1 MRTLLLTLFATLTLA
16 HAALTPD
23 DLHGT
28 WVVDEKAV
36 TDDQKAAAAAAKGV
50 EGFGVTFT
58 LRTARVV
65 IGAEEM
71 YAGQWRL
78 EDATA
83 TSATAV
89 IQPRGGE
96 ERRLSLTRE
105 GKHLIVAEL
114 PGKLR
119 LMKAQ

>member
-1 MRTLLLTLFATLTLA
+1 MRTLLLTLFATLTLL
-16 HAALTPD
+16 HAAIAPN

-36 TDDQKAAAAAAKGV
+36 TAEQKEAAAAAKDV
-50 EGFGVTFT
+50 DGFGVTFT

-65 IGAEEM
+65 VGADEM

-83 TSATAV
+83 TTATAV
-89 IQPRGGE
+89 VQPRGGE
-96 ERRLSLTRE
+96 ERRLHVTRE
-105 GKHLIVAEL
+105 GKHLMIAEL

-119 LMKAQ
+119 LIKAP

>member
-1 MRTLLLTLFATLTLA
+1 MRSLLLTVFATLTLV
-16 HAALTPD
+16 HAAITPN

-36 TDDQKAAAAAAKGV
+36 TAEQKDAAATAKSV
-50 EGFGVTFT
+50 DGFGVTFT

-65 IGAEEM
+65 MGAEEM

-83 TSATAV
+83 TTATAV
-89 IQPRGGE
+89 VQPRGGE

-119 LMKAQ
+119 LMKAP

>member
-16 HAALTPD
+16 HAALSPD

-36 TDDQKAAAAAAKGV
+36 TAEQKAAAAAAKDV

-65 IGAEEM
+65 TGADEM
-71 YAGQWRL
+71 YSGMWRL

-83 TSATAV
+83 TTATAV
-89 IQPRGGE
+89 VQPRGGE
-96 ERRLSLTRE
+96 ERRLSVTRD
-105 GKHLIVAEL
+105 GKHLIIAEL
-114 PGKLR
+114 PGKMR
-119 LMKAQ
+119 LIKAQ